1 MTKIANANKVRSKL
15 ETSVAKKIS
24 CQKDTRI
31 FKSFLICLMTFERK
45 IATFSSFQRR
55 KTSYLV
61 CQTVIF
67 EKRYKEVYAYVE
79 RYTRNLF

>member
-1 MTKIANANKVRSKL
+1 MTKIEHANKVRSKL
-15 ETSVAKKIS
+15 ETSVAKKVL
-24 CQKDTRI
+24 CKKDTRI

-55 KTSYLV
+55 KSSYLV

-67 EKRYKEVYAYVE
+67 KKKV
-79 RYTRNLF
+79 